1 MVSENKAELFD
12 FEKAE
17 ETTNKENKK
26 TGKKASTAAMAGAAA
41 VAGGATAVG
50 AEAAMSLAD
59 EEIIDP
65 EMVNEAIAGSTV
77 EPVHQVHN
85 HAPAQHVAPS
95 DAHFERVEAAAQ
107 EVSGGDAE
115 EDVQVEAGEEVA
127 LDDSAAPAPLAEDEV
142 VEILDID
149 PADITDEDV
158 AMIIDDEMMVEHD
171 DVPGPLVESFDGDAG
186 ILLSDATDTDINGED
201 FLGDI
206 EPTCID
212 DLLV

>member
-1 MVSENKAELFD
+1 MVSENKDVLFD
-12 FEKAE
+12 FEKDE
-17 ETTNKENKK
+17 KTSNKENKK

-85 HAPAQHVAPS
+85 HAPVQHAAPT
-95 DAHFERVEAAAQ
+95 DAHLERVEAAAQ

-115 EDVQVEAGEEVA
+115 EDVPVEAGEDVA
-127 LDDSAAPAPLAEDEV
+127 LDDSATPAPLVEEEV
-142 VEILDID
+142 VEVLDIE

-158 AMIIDDEMMVEHD
+158 AMIIDDEIMVEPD
-171 DVPGPLVESFDGDAG
+171 DVPGPLVEPFVEDDG
-186 ILLSDATDTDINGED
+186 ILLSDATDTDTSSED
-201 FLGDI
+201 LFDGTD
-206 EPTCID
+206 PTYID